1 LPHDADPKQLEALL
15 NALLNNDDK
24 VPFAFYAADAEV
36 VGPLGLHLSSRAASV
51 ENVLRIV
58 YQPQA
63 LFRVRPIS
71 RCSSAIPGHAEA
83 VLSVQFSPDGKHL
96 ASGSGD
102 TTVRLWNHETQSPK
116 FTCKGHTNWV
126 LCIAWSPDGRVV
138 ASGGMDKDVRLW
150 DPETGTAVGGAMKGH
165 KKHITALA
173 WEPAHIRYPPIR

>member
-1 LPHDADPKQLEALL
+1 
-15 NALLNNDDK
+15 
-24 VPFAFYAADAEV
+24 
-36 VGPLGLHLSSRAASV
+36 
-51 ENVLRIV
+51 
-58 YQPQA
+58 
-63 LFRVRPIS
+63 
-71 RCSSAIPGHAEA
+71 